1 LVTCL
6 VKKTKQVSL
15 IEFTRCYWKSIKKF
29 PNKQAKFNHEERLYT
44 LSSPHKMEKTECTFA
59 RFTWQILRS
68 YDRLPSTAITLS
80 IGENQYKAVRPV
92 TPAAAEY
99 GG

>member
-1 LVTCL
+1 LS
-6 VKKTKQVSL
+6 KNKTGFPDRIHPL
-15 IEFTRCYWKSIKKF
+15 LLEIHKKF

-59 RFTWQILRS
+59 QFTWQILRS

>member
-6 VKKTKQVSL
+6 VKKQNRFPWSNSPAV
-15 IEFTRCYWKSIKKF
+15 IRNPEEF
-29 PNKQAKFNHEERLYT
+29 PNKQAKFNHEERLCT

-59 RFTWQILRS
+59 QFTWQILRS